1 MQVLL
6 AFGIA
11 RGLIVL
17 TKTKNESRMKEI
29 LAAQTLALDS
39 TDMTKLRGLERNLRY
54 VSGQFML
61 RAEESTDDLWDTD
74 KDRAF
79 QLGN

>member
-11 RGLIVL
+11 SGLIVL
-17 TKTKNESRMKEI
+17 TKTKSEARMKEI

-54 VSGQFML
+54 VSGQFLL

-79 QLGN
+79 QLGY